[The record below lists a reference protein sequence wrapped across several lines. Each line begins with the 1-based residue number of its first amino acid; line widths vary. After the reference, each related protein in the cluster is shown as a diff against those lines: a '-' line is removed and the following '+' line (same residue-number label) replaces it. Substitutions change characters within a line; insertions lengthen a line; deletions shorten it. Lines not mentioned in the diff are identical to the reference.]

1 LGVNSFLADFL
12 ECAMNREKR
21 VYLYVSDEE
30 RMRLEEAAERAGL
43 SLSSW
48 IRLVMLRAA
57 KLEGGTG
64 EKEPSNFTAK
74 S

>member
-1 LGVNSFLADFL
+1 
-12 ECAMNREKR
+12 MNREKR

-48 IRLVMLRAA
+48 IRLVVLRTA

-64 EKEPSNFTAK
+64 GKEPGNLTAK

>member
-1 LGVNSFLADFL
+1 
-12 ECAMNREKR
+12 MNREKR

-30 RMRLEEAAERAGL
+30 RKRLEEAAE
-43 SLSSW
+43 
-48 IRLVMLRAA
+48 LVVLRAA

-64 EKEPSNFTAK
+64 EKEPSRFIAK

>member
-1 LGVNSFLADFL
+1 
-12 ECAMNREKR
+12 MNREKR

-48 IRLVMLRAA
+48 IRLVVLRTA

-64 EKEPSNFTAK
+64 GKEPVNFTEK

>member
-1 LGVNSFLADFL
+1 
-12 ECAMNREKR
+12 MNREKR

-30 RMRLEEAAERAGL
+30 RKRLEEAAERAGL

-48 IRLVMLRAA
+48 IRLVVLRAA

-64 EKEPSNFTAK
+64 EKTE
-74 S
+74 